1 MTFVQV
7 MLIACVVGEKK
18 IKVLMVVLVN
28 GTSQAF
34 PLSADQARH
43 QADEAFHPRVTIESI
58 IDVTKCQRIF

>member
-18 IKVLMVVLVN
+18 IKVSMVVLVN

-34 PLSADQARH
+34 PLSEDQPRH
-43 QADEAFHPRVTIESI
+43 QADEAFPSSRYYQ
-58 IDVTKCQRIF
+58 IDY